1 MGEACPVENIDIV
14 RWPISSLI
22 YFFRTVFK
30 PSVYKNRKI
39 ITEPP
44 IKNAFYNN

>member
-22 YFFRTVFK
+22 YFFGQFL
-30 PSVYKNRKI
+30 NRLLIKI
-39 ITEPP
+39 E
-44 IKNAFYNN
+44 KS